1 MKYVLLIIISLVL
14 FSCKTN
20 TAISL
25 KENIPFSGEQLVVI
39 GIPINNK
46 IEYFLI
52 DTGSSISYI
61 AIEFLNNERCFKI
74 SEDEMTFAGINNN
87 VNYKTAK
94 VKVTIF
100 NESYWFN
107 TVSLYAI
114 NRVIKK
120 PIIGIIGSDFLRRN
134 KLIIDYNKRII
145 YQSKN

>member
-114 NRVIKK
+114 NKVIKK
-120 PIIGIIGSDFLRRN
+120 PIIGILGSDFLRRN

-145 YQSKN
+145 YQSKD

>member
-114 NRVIKK
+114 NKVIKK
-120 PIIGIIGSDFLRRN
+120 PIIGILGSDFLRRN

>member
-1 MKYVLLIIISLVL
+1 MKHILLIIISLVL

-20 TAISL
+20 TTISL
-25 KENIPFSGEQLVVI
+25 KESIPFSGEELVVI

-46 IEYFLI
+46 VEYFLI

-74 SEDEMTFAGINNN
+74 NEDEMTFAGINND
-87 VNYKTAK
+87 VTYKTTK

-100 NESYWFN
+100 DESYWFN

-114 NRVIKK
+114 NKVIKK
-120 PIIGIIGSDFLRRN
+120 PIIGILGSDFIRRN
-134 KLIIDYNKRII
+134 KLIIDYNKRMI

>member
-1 MKYVLLIIISLVL
+1 ML

-25 KENIPFSGEQLVVI
+25 KESIPFSGEELVVI
-39 GIPINNK
+39 GLPINNK

-74 SEDEMTFAGINNN
+74 SEDEMTFAGINNSI
-87 VNYKTAK
+87 NYKTAR

-114 NRVIKK
+114 NKVIKK
-120 PIIGIIGSDFLRRN
+120 PIIGILGSDFLRRN

-145 YQSKN
+145 YQSKD